1 MKTTIFLAVAI
12 AALTSIPLPAQEP
25 ASDSAKTTYAPAN
38 GGWGDAAASHAWEM
52 SSITGE
58 LQGKLDSGT
67 ARPGDRVVLKTT
79 DKVQT
84 SDGTVIPRGSRLIGH
99 LTEVQA
105 YDSTHGIA
113 QMGIAIDHVELKGGK
128 SVAIFTLIRR
138 LYPGAIPISAS
149 GSAMGSDDP
158 MDASMGGQAGGGRT
172 GGSQSSIGGSRG
184 GGALGSAGG
193 TLNGGVGLAGG
204 ANNTADSG
212 IGMAGDRANASL
224 GASQNGAVQSAGL
237 GDADMHSGAHAA
249 AAARAMPRP
258 SGIPGVMLAGNSA
271 ASGLLIAAKK
281 NIEFASGTQMQ
292 LGIVAN

>member
-1 MKTTIFLAVAI
+1 MKTTMFFAVAI
-12 AALTSIPLPAQEP
+12 AALTSIPLLAQEL
-25 ASDSAKTTYAPAN
+25 AGDAAKTTYAPAN

-67 ARPGDRVVLKTT
+67 AKPGDRVVLKTT

-99 LTEVQA
+99 VTEVQA
-105 YDSTHGIA
+105 YDSTHGIS
-113 QMGIAIDHVELKGGK
+113 QMGIAFDHVELKDGK

-158 MDASMGGQAGGGRT
+158 MDASMGAQAGGGRM
-172 GGSQSSIGGSRG
+172 GPQSSMG
-184 GGALGSAGG
+184 GGRAGGTLGSGGG
-193 TLNGGVGLAGG
+193 TLNGGGLAGG

-212 IGMAGDRANASL
+212 IGTIGDRANAGL

-258 SGIPGVMLAGNSA
+258 SGIPGVMLAGNST

-281 NIEFASGTQMQ
+281 NIEFAGGTQMQ